1 MQIKN
6 VIIETIQ
13 QPSVAMAPINSL
25 DEKRTV
31 MKVFAVAAGCLIALL
46 AGISYIR
53 DTIKNPGEVST
64 KLDTRLLGTIAYE
77 KKSKALS
84 MKRKKDYLSMLTR
97 IRF

>member
-1 MQIKN
+1 
-6 VIIETIQ
+6 
-13 QPSVAMAPINSL
+13 
-25 DEKRTV
+25 

-77 KKSKALS
+77 KNQRL
-84 MKRKKDYLSMLTR
+84 
-97 IRF
+97 FP